1 MPSIYNPPSSQPDVV
16 KDIEDALRH
25 LTKPETVQVV
35 SRGRTVDATK
45 QVFIESLP
53 PILIIHLKRFIYD
66 GFDVQKSNKVL
77 MYQTSLEIPNG
88 AQFLFIDICLD

>member
-1 MPSIYNPPSSQPDVV
+1 MLKYSLLSYSQRDDVQG
-16 KDIEDALRH
+16 IEDALRH

-66 GFDVQKSNKVL
+66 GYDVQKSNKVL
-77 MYQTSLEIPNG
+77 LYQTSLEIPNG
-88 AQFLFIDICLD
+88 A